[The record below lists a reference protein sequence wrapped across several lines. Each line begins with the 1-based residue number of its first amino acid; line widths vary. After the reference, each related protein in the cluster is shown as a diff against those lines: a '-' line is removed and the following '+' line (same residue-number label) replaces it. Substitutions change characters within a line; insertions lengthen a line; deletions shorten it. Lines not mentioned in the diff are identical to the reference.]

1 MMFFFVFFAQ
11 FVVMVVQTIGIPTGG
26 TIGLILALEQFN
38 GSGIGSI
45 FVGIFCLCIAACFGI
60 ATAGTLT
67 LLAKVF
73 VFCLMFHSTVTN
85 SKFPF
90 LLDSWNLQK

>member
-11 FVVMVVQTIGIPTGG
+11 FVIMVVQTIGIPTGG

-38 GSGIGSI
+38 GAGIGSI
-45 FVGIFCLCIAACFGI
+45 FVGIFCLGIAACFGI

-73 VFCLMFHSTVTN
+73 TLSISCFIQH
-85 SKFPF
+85 
-90 LLDSWNLQK
+90 

>member
-38 GSGIGSI
+38 VPGIGSI
-45 FVGIFCLCIAACFGI
+45 FVGIFCLGIAVCFGI
-60 ATAGTLT
+60 AAAGTLT
-67 LLAKVF
+67 LLAKV
-73 VFCLMFHSTVTN
+73 
-85 SKFPF
+85 
-90 LLDSWNLQK
+90 